1 MAKTLAYWIPTVL
14 FALAMTGS
22 GLSSLL
28 GVEEMATNFSRLGF
42 PDWFMQWLGFAKVVG
57 VVTLLAPGLL
67 RFKEWAYAGFT
78 ITLVSAFR
86 AHLAAGD
93 PVGDTAAPLVMLTLG
108 LVGYAFRPD
117 SRKLSSK

>member
-1 MAKTLAYWIPTVL
+1 MAKKLAYRIPTVL
-14 FALAMTGS
+14 FCLAMTGS
-22 GLSSLL
+22 GMSSLV
-28 GVEEMATNFSRLGF
+28 GVEEMSSNFSRLGF
-42 PDWFMQWLGFAKVVG
+42 PDWFMPWLGFAKVVG

-78 ITLVSAFR
+78 ITLLSAFR

-93 PVGDTAAPLVMLTLG
+93 PVGDAAAPLVMLTLG

-117 SRKLSSK
+117 GRKLAAK